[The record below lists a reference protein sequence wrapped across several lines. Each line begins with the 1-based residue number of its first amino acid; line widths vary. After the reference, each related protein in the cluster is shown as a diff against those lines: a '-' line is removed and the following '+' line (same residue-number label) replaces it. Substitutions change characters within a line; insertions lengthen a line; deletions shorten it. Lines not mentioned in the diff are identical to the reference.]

1 VLSLCLLQG
10 GRWLEQEFNKV
21 FLLLYYPI
29 VVEPRQT
36 SMRLAKLWNIDPD
49 HNESIVNPLALSLDE
64 YNAKTGRTK

>member
-1 VLSLCLLQG
+1 VLSLGLLQG
-10 GRWLEQEFNKV
+10 GRWLEQEFNKD

-49 HNESIVNPLALSLDE
+49 HNESIFDPLDLSLDE